1 MFQLDL
7 TSHKSIYEQV
17 VDKFKELIMTDVL
30 PCDAKLPSVREL
42 SGMLSFMFQL
52 DLTSHKSI
60 YEQVVDKF
68 KELIMT
74 DVLPCDAKLPSVREL
89 SGMLSINPNTVQ
101 KAYRELER
109 EGFCY
114 SAAGR
119 GTFVSDRSRIR
130 PDSRRIEESFGN

>member
-30 PCDAKLPSVREL
+30 PCDAKAPSVREL
-42 SGMLSFMFQL
+42 SGMLS
-52 DLTSHKSI
+52 
-60 YEQVVDKF
+60 V
-68 KELIMT
+68 
-74 DVLPCDAKLPSVREL
+74 
-89 SGMLSINPNTVQ
+89 NPNTVQ

-114 SAAGR
+114 SATGR
-119 GTFVSDRSRIR
+119 GTFVSDRKRIR
-130 PDSRRIEESFGN
+130 PDSRRIEEIKKKSSLPLWRRYLGLTAEEAKSIAHSAIDGNISEYELQRKESQI

>member
-42 SGMLSFMFQL
+42 SGMLS
-52 DLTSHKSI
+52 
-60 YEQVVDKF
+60 V
-68 KELIMT
+68 
-74 DVLPCDAKLPSVREL
+74 
-89 SGMLSINPNTVQ
+89 NPNTVQ

-130 PDSRRIEESFGN
+130 PDSRRIEEIKKEIVASVMALRYLGLTATSANMNYRERSHRYDSC

>member
-30 PCDAKLPSVREL
+30 ACDAKLPSVREL
-42 SGMLSFMFQL
+42 SS
-52 DLTSHKSI
+52 
-60 YEQVVDKF
+60 
-68 KELIMT
+68 
-74 DVLPCDAKLPSVREL
+74 
-89 SGMLSINPNTVQ
+89 MLSINPNTVQ

-119 GTFVSDRSRIR
+119 GTFVSDRSKIL
-130 PDSRRIEESFGN
+130 PDSRRIEEISKEISNCVMALRCLGLSEEEAKSAAHSAVDGTVSQYSFQRKELQK

>member
-7 TSHKSIYEQV
+7 T
-17 VDKFKELIMTDVL
+17 
-30 PCDAKLPSVREL
+30 
-42 SGMLSFMFQL
+42 G
-52 DLTSHKSI
+52 HKSI

-119 GTFVSDRSRIR
+119 GTFVSDRSKIR
-130 PDSRRIEESFGN
+130 PDSRRIEEIKKEIAASVMALRYLGLTTEEAKSIAHSAIDGNNSEYELQRKESQI

>member
-42 SGMLSFMFQL
+42 SGMLS
-52 DLTSHKSI
+52 
-60 YEQVVDKF
+60 V
-68 KELIMT
+68 
-74 DVLPCDAKLPSVREL
+74 
-89 SGMLSINPNTVQ
+89 NPNTVQ

-114 SAAGR
+114 SVAGR

-130 PDSRRIEESFGN
+130 PDSRRIEEIKKEIVASVMALRYLGLTAEEAKSIAHSAIDGNISEYELQRKESQI